1 MKFMKFISLWLVPWK
16 IMFLVEGDVILFVFS
31 YELFVLDIFSSYEK
45 LLQKNDVICM
55 KPLYGTVECYQTSD
69 VKIKSSKI

>member
-1 MKFMKFISLWLVPWK
+1 MTGQNF
-16 IMFLVEGDVILFVFS
+16 MFLVEGDEIWFIFS

-45 LLQKNDVICM
+45 YYKKNDVICM
-55 KPLYGTVECYQTSD
+55 IPLYGTVECYQTSD